1 MPRILDGYAQVLV
14 DATLAPPAEI
24 ALNGRL
30 GDVNTVGVAAFVERR
45 FTTLAE

>member
-1 MPRILDGYAQVLV
+1 MPRILDSYAQVLV
-14 DATLAPPAEI
+14 DATLAPPTDI
-24 ALNGRL
+24 ALDDRV

>member
-1 MPRILDGYAQVLV
+1 LYDRV
-14 DATLAPPAEI
+14 
-24 ALNGRL
+24 

>member
-1 MPRILDGYAQVLV
+1 MPRILDNHAPVLV
-14 DATLAPPAEI
+14 DATLALPTDI
-24 ALNGRL
+24 ALYDRV